1 MLKNFRYIVI
11 FLVCLPAIGLFGS
24 SETSFAQAGTNRAGV
39 VVQFPGGDTRTYCV
53 EFEGESSTGLEL
65 LMKTGLDVKVEVQG
79 LGAMICSIGATG
91 CDYPAQ
97 TCVCQSYGPDGVYW
111 AYHHLQD
118 GRWRTSITG
127 ASTYKVKAGSVEGW
141 AWGPGGP
148 PPVYT
153 FEQIC
158 QVAVPPTNTPEPPA
172 LPTNTP
178 EPTNTP
184 APEPTNTLLPPSST
198 PVVALAPTNTRQVQL
213 TPTVTVEAEVPTQE
227 PQVSVTDTPVPTA
240 IPPTATDTAVPSA
253 TQTATE
259 VPTITSQPTST
270 STSTRVVSP
279 SVTQTVVATSTPLAV
294 TPTAGTENTA
304 RTLGLVIGGA
314 VAGALVIWA
323 AFAMVRRRTGPTDN
337 GDSA

>member
-1 MLKNFRYIVI
+1 MFKHLKFIVI
-11 FLVCLPAIGLFGS
+11 YLLCLLALGLFGS
-24 SETSFAQAGTNRAGV
+24 SEASFAQAGTNRAGV

-65 LMKTGLDVKVEVQG
+65 LLRTGLDVKVEVQG

-118 GRWRTSITG
+118 DKWRTSITG

-141 AWGPGGP
+141 AWGSGGP

-172 LPTNTP
+172 PPTDTP

-184 APEPTNTLLPPSST
+184 APVPTNTLLPPSNT
-198 PVVALAPTNTRQVQL
+198 PVVALAPTNTRQVQ
-213 TPTVTVEAEVPTQE
+213 PTATVEVEVPTQE
-227 PQVSVTDTPVPTA
+227 PQVVGTDTPVPTA
-240 IPPTATDTAVPSA
+240 IPPTATDTAIPSP

-259 VPTITSQPTST
+259 MPTITSQPTST
-270 STSTRVVSP
+270 STSTRVVIP
-279 SVTQTVVATSTPLAV
+279 NVTETPVVTRTPLVV

-304 RTLGLVIGGA
+304 RTIGLVIGGA
-314 VAGALVIWA
+314 VVGALVIWA
-323 AFAMVRRRTGPTDN
+323 AFAMVRRRTGSTND